1 MKIIFLLEFFFIVV
15 VVVGFFFI
23 FVLICFVLLLLRFFY
38 VPGILIYYVNSEN
51 LNMSDKCTDETIS
64 VKPHLVNS
72 SVLFLVLVPKG

>member
-1 MKIIFLLEFFFIVV
+1 MKIIFLLEFFFYCLLFFVVAVIV
-15 VVVGFFFI
+15 FFALFCCCC
-23 FVLICFVLLLLRFFY
+23 VFFY